1 MNPDLPAPIA
11 RYLAADAHEDEA
23 ALRDCFTDDAQVHD
37 EGDII
42 SGIDNIVAWKRA
54 ARQKYRYRVEPLEVA
69 QDGMQATLH
78 ARVSGN
84 FPGSPVQLAYHFQ
97 LRAQRIAALRI
108 G

>member
-1 MNPDLPAPIA
+1 MNTQLPAPIA
-11 RYLAADAHEDEA
+11 RYLAADAHDDEA

-37 EGDII
+37 EGDTI

-54 ARQKYRYRVEPLEVA
+54 ARQKYSYRVEPLEVSEE
-69 QDGMQATLH
+69 GPQATLH

-84 FPGSPVQLAYHFQ
+84 FPGSPLQLTYHFE